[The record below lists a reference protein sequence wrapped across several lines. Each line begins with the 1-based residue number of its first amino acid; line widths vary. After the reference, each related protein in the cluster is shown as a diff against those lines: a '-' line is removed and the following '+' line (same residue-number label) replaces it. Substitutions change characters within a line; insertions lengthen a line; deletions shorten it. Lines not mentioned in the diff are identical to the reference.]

1 VESSDVKHYYDTTT
15 AWFLQFGATRSTGAI
30 HRALHLADVP
40 SAQPTDTVHALIQ
53 QAITMYVPHATAGL
67 DLGCGV
73 GASLARMAVLAP
85 QLTTLRGVTIS
96 RQQALMAQ
104 TMQRP
109 VVQASYHALP
119 FPDASFDVLW
129 AIESLLHSHTP
140 WQFYAEA
147 MRCLRPGGVLCICD
161 DLLAD
166 GAAPQPWLPAFR
178 DGWQAHA
185 LLTVAQHRSMAQ
197 MAGLRLCEVR
207 NLTPGLTLHLLP
219 HALATLIATTY
230 PRWASHPLVT
240 SMVGSMALQHALHSG
255 DVQYTWMVLKKD
267 D

>member
-1 VESSDVKHYYDTTT
+1 MESSDIQHYYDTTT
-15 AWFLQFGATRSTGAI
+15 AWFLQFGATRQSGAI
-30 HRALHLADVP
+30 HRVLQLADVP
-40 SAQPTDTVHALIQ
+40 CAQPADTVHVLIQ
-53 QAITMYVPHATAGL
+53 QAIATYVPSASAGL

-73 GASLARMAVLAP
+73 GASLARMAELVP
-85 QLTTLRGVTIS
+85 PLTTLRGVTIS

-140 WQFYAEA
+140 WRFYAEA
-147 MRCLRPGGVLCICD
+147 MRCLRSGGVLCICD
-161 DLLAD
+161 DLLAE
-166 GAAPQPWLPAFR
+166 GANPQPWLPAFR

-197 MAGLRLCEVR
+197 MAGFRLCEVR

-219 HALATLIATTY
+219 PALATLIATTY
-230 PRWASHPLVT
+230 PRWARHALVT